1 MDAAN
6 LTGKIAL
13 ITGGAA
19 GIGRAIAEA
28 FAAHGAKIIIA
39 DKDKARCDAVQSA
52 FEKKSYDV
60 LVTNTDVTD
69 TAQVQTMMAT
79 VEEQFGKL
87 NILVNNVGDFLELI
101 KPFKDFTDDEIDA
114 LFNANLNS
122 MFKVTRSAIPLIEK
136 GGAGGSIINI
146 SSIEAFR
153 GIPTAVVY
161 SAFKHGITGFTRSL
175 SLDLG
180 PSGIRVNA
188 IAPET
193 TETEQVSPVDMTPEK
208 YKDHIPRWNP
218 LGRFGKPS
226 DAAGCARFLAA
237 DMSAW
242 VNGATINL
250 DGGALAAA
258 GWYRTPS
265 NNWTVAPVVT
275 GDGFGYSE

>member
-1 MDAAN
+1 MISAVDA
-6 LTGKIAL
+6 
-13 ITGGAA
+13 
-19 GIGRAIAEA
+19 R
-28 FAAHGAKIIIA
+28 
-39 DKDKARCDAVQSA
+39 
-52 FEKKSYDV
+52 
-60 LVTNTDVTD
+60 
-69 TAQVQTMMAT
+69 
-79 VEEQFGKL
+79 FGQL

-101 KPFKDFTDDEIDA
+101 KPFKDFADDEIDA

-122 MFKVTRSAIPLIEK
+122 MFKVTRGAIPLLEK

-161 SAFKHGITGFTRSL
+161 SAFKHAITGFTRSL

-218 LGRFGKPS
+218 SGRFGKPS
-226 DAAGCARFLAA
+226 DAAGCALFLAS

-275 GDGFGYSE
+275 GDGFGYS

>member
-6 LTGKIAL
+6 LSGKIAL
-13 ITGGAA
+13 VTGGAA

-28 FAAHGAKIIIA
+28 FAAHGAKVIIA
-39 DKDKARCDAVQSA
+39 DKNKERCEAVQSH
-52 FEKKSYDV
+52 FEKKNYDA
-60 LVTNTDVTD
+60 LVTHTDVTD
-69 TAQVQTMMAT
+69 TAQVQKMISA
-79 VEEQFGKL
+79 VDARFGQL

-122 MFKVTRSAIPLIEK
+122 MFKVTRGAIPLLEK
-136 GGAGGSIINI
+136 GGAGGSVINI

-161 SAFKHGITGFTRSL
+161 SAFKHAITGFTRSL

-193 TETEQVSPVDMTPEK
+193 TETEQVSPVDMTPDE

-218 LGRFGKPS
+218 SGRFGKPS
-226 DAAGCARFLAA
+226 DAAGCALFLAS

-242 VNGATINL
+242 VNGTTINV

-275 GDGFGYSE
+275 GDGFGYS

>member
-6 LTGKIAL
+6 LSGKIAL
-13 ITGGAA
+13 VTGSAA

-28 FAAHGAKIIIA
+28 FAIHGATIIIA
-39 DKDKARCDAVQSA
+39 DKNKERCDAVQSD
-52 FEKKSYDV
+52 FEKKGYDA
-60 LVTNTDVTD
+60 LVTHTDVTD
-69 TAQVQTMMAT
+69 TAQVQTMISA
-79 VEEQFGKL
+79 VDARFGQL

-122 MFKVTRSAIPLIEK
+122 MFKVTRGSIPLLEK
-136 GGAGGSIINI
+136 GGAGGSVINI

-161 SAFKHGITGFTRSL
+161 SAFKHAITGFTRSL

-193 TETEQVSPVDMTPEK
+193 TETEQVSPVDMTPDE

-218 LGRFGKPS
+218 SGRFGKPS
-226 DAAGCARFLAA
+226 DAAGCALFLAS

-242 VNGATINL
+242 VNGTTINL

-275 GDGFGYSE
+275 GDGFGYS

>member
-28 FAAHGAKIIIA
+28 YAVHGAKIVIA
-39 DKDKARCDAVQSA
+39 DKNKERCDAVQSDFA
-52 FEKKSYDV
+52 EKGYDA
-60 LVTNTDVTD
+60 LVSHTDVTN
-69 TAQVQTMMAT
+69 TAQVQSMMVA
-79 VEEQFGKL
+79 VNERFGKL

-101 KPFKDFTDDEIDA
+101 KPFQDFTDDEIDA

-122 MFKVTRSAIPLIEK
+122 MFKVTRGAIPLLEK

-161 SAFKHGITGFTRSL
+161 SAFKHAITGFTRSL

-218 LGRFGKPS
+218 SGRFGKPS
-226 DAAGCARFLAA
+226 DAAGCALFLAS

-265 NNWTVAPVVT
+265 NNWTVAPVVI
-275 GDGFGYSE
+275 GDGFGYS

>member
-6 LTGKIAL
+6 LSGKIAL
-13 ITGGAA
+13 VTGGAA

-28 FAAHGAKIIIA
+28 FAAHGAKIVIA
-39 DKDKARCDAVQSA
+39 DKNQERCEAVHSD
-52 FEKKSYDV
+52 FEKKGYDA

-69 TAQVQTMMAT
+69 TAQVKTMISA
-79 VEEQFGKL
+79 VDARFGQL

-101 KPFKDFTDDEIDA
+101 KPFKDFADDEIDA

-122 MFKVTRSAIPLIEK
+122 MFKVTRGAIPLLEK

-161 SAFKHGITGFTRSL
+161 SAFKHAITGFTRSL

-193 TETEQVSPVDMTPEK
+193 TETEQVSPVDMTPDE

-218 LGRFGKPS
+218 SGRFGKPS
-226 DAAGCARFLAA
+226 DAAGCALFLAS

-275 GDGFGYSE
+275 GDGFGYS

>member
-6 LTGKIAL
+6 LSGKIAL

-28 FAAHGAKIIIA
+28 FAVHGAKIIIA
-39 DKDKARCDAVQSA
+39 DKNKELCDAVQND
-52 FEKKSYDV
+52 FDKKGYNA
-60 LVTNTDVTD
+60 LVTYTNVTD
-69 TAQVQTMMAT
+69 TAQVQKMMTA
-79 VEEQFGKL
+79 VEERFGSL
-87 NILVNNVGDFLELI
+87 NIVVNNVGDFLELI

-114 LFNANLNS
+114 LFNVNLNS
-122 MFKVTRSAIPLIEK
+122 MFKVTRGAIPLLEK
-136 GGAGGSIINI
+136 AGSGGSIINI

-161 SAFKHGITGFTRSL
+161 SAFKHAITGFTRSL

-180 PSGIRVNA
+180 PAGIRVNA

-208 YKDHIPRWNP
+208 YKEYIPRWNP
-218 LGRFGKPS
+218 SGRFGKPS
-226 DAAGCARFLAA
+226 DAAGCALFLAS

-275 GDGFGYSE
+275 GDGFGYS

>member
-6 LTGKIAL
+6 LSGKIAL
-13 ITGGAA
+13 VTGGAA

-28 FAAHGAKIIIA
+28 FAAHGAKVIIA
-39 DKDKARCDAVQSA
+39 DKNKERCEAVQSH
-52 FEKKSYDV
+52 FEKKNYDA
-60 LVTNTDVTD
+60 LVTHTDVTD
-69 TAQVQTMMAT
+69 TAQVQAMISA
-79 VEEQFGKL
+79 VDARFGQL

-122 MFKVTRSAIPLIEK
+122 MFKVTRGAIPLLEK
-136 GGAGGSIINI
+136 GGAGGSVINI

-161 SAFKHGITGFTRSL
+161 SAFKHAITGFTRSL

-193 TETEQVSPVDMTPEK
+193 TETEQVSPVDMTPDE

-218 LGRFGKPS
+218 SGRFGKPS
-226 DAAGCARFLAA
+226 DAAGCALFLAS

-242 VNGATINL
+242 VNGTTINL

-275 GDGFGYSE
+275 GDGFGYS

>member
-6 LTGKIAL
+6 LSGKIAL
-13 ITGGAA
+13 VTGGAA

-28 FAAHGAKIIIA
+28 FAIHGAKIIIA
-39 DKDKARCDAVQSA
+39 DKNKERCDSVQSD
-52 FEKKSYDV
+52 FEKKGYDA
-60 LVTNTDVTD
+60 LVTHTDVTD
-69 TAQVQTMMAT
+69 TAQVQTMISA
-79 VEEQFGKL
+79 VDARFGQL

-101 KPFKDFTDDEIDA
+101 KPFKDFADDEIDA

-122 MFKVTRSAIPLIEK
+122 MFKVTRGAIPLLEK

-161 SAFKHGITGFTRSL
+161 SAFKHAITGFTRSL

-208 YKDHIPRWNP
+208 YKDHIP
-218 LGRFGKPS
+218 GV
-226 DAAGCARFLAA
+226 LA
-237 DMSAW
+237 S
-242 VNGATINL
+242 L
-250 DGGALAAA
+250 
-258 GWYRTPS
+258 RTRQ
-265 NNWTVAPVVT
+265 VAPCFSHQT
-275 GDGFGYSE
+275 CQHG

>member
-6 LTGKIAL
+6 LSGKIAL
-13 ITGGAA
+13 VTGGAA

-28 FAAHGAKIIIA
+28 FAAHGAKVIIA
-39 DKDKARCDAVQSA
+39 DKNKERCEAVQSH
-52 FEKKSYDV
+52 FEKKNYDA
-60 LVTNTDVTD
+60 LVTHTDVTD
-69 TAQVQTMMAT
+69 TAQVQKMISAADAR
-79 VEEQFGKL
+79 FGQL

-122 MFKVTRSAIPLIEK
+122 MFKVTRGAIPLLEK
-136 GGAGGSIINI
+136 GGAGGSVINI

-161 SAFKHGITGFTRSL
+161 SAFKHAITGFTRSL

-193 TETEQVSPVDMTPEK
+193 TETEQVSPVDMTPDE

-218 LGRFGKPS
+218 SGRFGKPS
-226 DAAGCARFLAA
+226 DAAGCALFLAS

-242 VNGATINL
+242 VNGTTINL

-275 GDGFGYSE
+275 GDGFGYS

>member
-6 LTGKIAL
+6 LSGKIAL
-13 ITGGAA
+13 VTGSAA

-28 FAAHGAKIIIA
+28 FAIHGATIIIA
-39 DKDKARCDAVQSA
+39 DKNKERCDAVQSD
-52 FEKKSYDV
+52 FEKKGYDA
-60 LVTNTDVTD
+60 LVTHTDVTD
-69 TAQVQTMMAT
+69 TAQVQTMISA
-79 VEEQFGKL
+79 VDARFGKL

-122 MFKVTRSAIPLIEK
+122 MFKVTRGSIPLLEK
-136 GGAGGSIINI
+136 GGAGGSVINI

-161 SAFKHGITGFTRSL
+161 SAFKHAITGFTRSL

-193 TETEQVSPVDMTPEK
+193 TETEQVSPVDMTPDE

-218 LGRFGKPS
+218 SGRFGKPS
-226 DAAGCARFLAA
+226 DAAGCALFLAS

-242 VNGATINL
+242 VNGTTINL

-275 GDGFGYSE
+275 GDGFGYS

>member
-6 LTGKIAL
+6 LSGKIAL
-13 ITGGAA
+13 VTGGAA

-28 FAAHGAKIIIA
+28 FAAHGAKVIIA
-39 DKDKARCDAVQSA
+39 DKNKERCEAVQSH
-52 FEKKSYDV
+52 FEKKNYDA
-60 LVTNTDVTD
+60 LVTHTDVTD
-69 TAQVQTMMAT
+69 TAQVQKMISA
-79 VEEQFGKL
+79 VDARFGQL

-122 MFKVTRSAIPLIEK
+122 MFKVTRGAIPLLEK
-136 GGAGGSIINI
+136 GGADGSVINI

-161 SAFKHGITGFTRSL
+161 SAFKHAITGFTRSL

-193 TETEQVSPVDMTPEK
+193 TETEQVSPVDMTPDE

-218 LGRFGKPS
+218 SGRFGKPS
-226 DAAGCARFLAA
+226 DAAGCALFLAS

-242 VNGATINL
+242 VNGTTINL

-275 GDGFGYSE
+275 GDGFGYS

>member
-1 MDAAN
+1 MDAAD
-6 LTGKIAL
+6 LKGKTAL
-13 ITGGAA
+13 ITGGCA
-19 GIGRAIAEA
+19 GIGLAIAEA
-28 FAAHGAKIIIA
+28 FALHGAKVVIA
-39 DKDKARCDAVQSA
+39 DKDQARCDTVQKG
-52 FEKKSYDV
+52 FETKGYEA
-60 LVTNTDVTD
+60 LVTHTDVTRTD
-69 TAQVQTMMAT
+69 QVQAMMAA
-79 VEEQFGKL
+79 VEERYGKL
-87 NILVNNVGDFLELI
+87 NILVNNVGDFLGLI

-122 MFKVTRSAIPLIEK
+122 MFKVTRAAIPLLEK

-161 SAFKHGITGFTRSL
+161 SAFKHAITGFTRSL

-180 PSGIRVNA
+180 PAGIRVNA

-193 TETEQVSPVDMTPEK
+193 TETEQVSPVDMTTDQ
-208 YKDHIPRWNP
+208 YKDNIPRWNP
-218 LGRFGKPS
+218 SGRFGKPS
-226 DAAGCARFLAA
+226 DAAGCALFLAS

-242 VNGATINL
+242 VNGASINL

-265 NNWTVAPVVT
+265 GNWTVAPVVT
-275 GDGFGYSE
+275 ADGFGYS

>member
-6 LTGKIAL
+6 LKGKTAL
-13 ITGGAA
+13 ITGGGA
-19 GIGRAIAEA
+19 GIGRAIGEA
-28 FAAHGAKIIIA
+28 FALHGAKVIIA
-39 DKDKARCDAVQSA
+39 DKDKNRCDATQND
-52 FEKKSYDV
+52 FEQKGYDV
-60 LVTNTDVTD
+60 MVDHTDVTL
-69 TAQVQTMMAT
+69 TAQVQDMMS
-79 VEEQFGKL
+79 EIEQNYGQL

-101 KPFKDFTDDEIDA
+101 KPFKEFTDDEIDA

-122 MFKVTRSAIPLIEK
+122 MFKVTRAAIPLLEK
-136 GGAGGSIINI
+136 SDTGGSIINI

-161 SAFKHGITGFTRSL
+161 SAFKHAITGFTRSL
-175 SLDLG
+175 ALDLG
-180 PSGIRVNA
+180 PQKIRVNA

-193 TETEQVSPVDMTPEK
+193 TETEQVSPVAMTPEQ

-218 LGRFGKPS
+218 SGRFGKPS
-226 DAAGCARFLAA
+226 DAAGCALFLAS

-242 VNGATINL
+242 VNGTTINL

-265 NNWTVAPVVT
+265 DNWTVAPIVT
-275 GDGFGYSE
+275 GDGFGYS

>member
-6 LTGKIAL
+6 LSGKIAL
-13 ITGGAA
+13 VTGGAA

-28 FAAHGAKIIIA
+28 FAAHGAKVIIA
-39 DKDKARCDAVQSA
+39 DKNKERCEAVQSH
-52 FEKKSYDV
+52 FEKKNYDA
-60 LVTNTDVTD
+60 LVTHTDVTD
-69 TAQVQTMMAT
+69 TAQVQKMISA
-79 VEEQFGKL
+79 VDARFGQL

-122 MFKVTRSAIPLIEK
+122 MFKVTRGAIPLLEK
-136 GGAGGSIINI
+136 GGAGGSVINI

-161 SAFKHGITGFTRSL
+161 SAFKHAITGFTRSL

-193 TETEQVSPVDMTPEK
+193 TETEQVSPVDMTPDE

-218 LGRFGKPS
+218 SGRFGKPS
-226 DAAGCARFLAA
+226 DAAGCALFLAS

-242 VNGATINL
+242 VNGTTINL

-275 GDGFGYSE
+275 GDGFGYS

>member
-1 MDAAN
+1 
-6 LTGKIAL
+6 
-13 ITGGAA
+13 
-19 GIGRAIAEA
+19 
-28 FAAHGAKIIIA
+28 
-39 DKDKARCDAVQSA
+39 
-52 FEKKSYDV
+52 
-60 LVTNTDVTD
+60 
-69 TAQVQTMMAT
+69 MMTT

-114 LFNANLNS
+114 LYNANLNS
-122 MFKVTRSAIPLIEK
+122 MFKVTRAAIPLLEK

-161 SAFKHGITGFTRSL
+161 SAFKHAITGFTRSL

-193 TETEQVSPVDMTPEK
+193 TETEQVSPVAMTPEQ
-208 YKDHIPRWNP
+208 YRDNIPRWNP
-218 LGRFGKPS
+218 SGRFGKPS
-226 DAAGCARFLAA
+226 DAAGCALFLAS

-242 VNGATINL
+242 VNGTSINL

-265 NNWTVAPVVT
+265 GNWTVAPVVT
-275 GDGFGYSE
+275 ADGFGYS

>member
-6 LTGKIAL
+6 LSGKIAL

-28 FAAHGAKIIIA
+28 FAVHGAKIIIA
-39 DKDKARCDAVQSA
+39 DKNKELCDAVQNDFDKEGYNA
-52 FEKKSYDV
+52 
-60 LVTNTDVTD
+60 LVTYTNVTD
-69 TAQVQTMMAT
+69 TAQVQKMMTA
-79 VEEQFGKL
+79 VEERFGSL
-87 NILVNNVGDFLELI
+87 NIVVNNVGDFLELI

-114 LFNANLNS
+114 LFNVNLNS
-122 MFKVTRSAIPLIEK
+122 MFKVTRGAIPLLEK
-136 GGAGGSIINI
+136 AGSGGSIINI

-161 SAFKHGITGFTRSL
+161 SAFKHAITGFTRSL

-180 PSGIRVNA
+180 PAGIRVNA

-208 YKDHIPRWNP
+208 YKEYIPRWNP
-218 LGRFGKPS
+218 SGRFGKPS
-226 DAAGCARFLAA
+226 DAAGCALFLAS

-275 GDGFGYSE
+275 GDGFGYS

>member
-6 LTGKIAL
+6 LSGKIAL
-13 ITGGAA
+13 VTGGAA

-39 DKDKARCDAVQSA
+39 DKNQERCEAVQSD
-52 FEKKSYDV
+52 FKKKGYDA
-60 LVTNTDVTD
+60 LVTHTDVTD
-69 TAQVQTMMAT
+69 TAQVQTMISA
-79 VEEQFGKL
+79 VDARFGQL

-101 KPFKDFTDDEIDA
+101 KPFKDFADDEIDA

-122 MFKVTRSAIPLIEK
+122 MFKVTRGAIPLLEK

-161 SAFKHGITGFTRSL
+161 SAFKHAITGFTRSL

-193 TETEQVSPVDMTPEK
+193 TETEQVSPVDMTPDE

-218 LGRFGKPS
+218 SGRFGKPS
-226 DAAGCARFLAA
+226 DAAGCALFLAS

-242 VNGATINL
+242 VNGATINV

-275 GDGFGYSE
+275 GDGFGYS

>member
-28 FAAHGAKIIIA
+28 YAVHGAKIVIA
-39 DKDKARCDAVQSA
+39 DKNKERCDAVQSDFA
-52 FEKKSYDV
+52 EKGYDA
-60 LVTNTDVTD
+60 LVSITDVTN
-69 TAQVQTMMAT
+69 TAQVQSMMVA
-79 VEEQFGKL
+79 VNERFGKL

-101 KPFKDFTDDEIDA
+101 KPFQDFTDDEIDA

-122 MFKVTRSAIPLIEK
+122 MFKVTRGAIPLLEK

-161 SAFKHGITGFTRSL
+161 SAFKHAITGFTRSL

-218 LGRFGKPS
+218 SGRFGKPS
-226 DAAGCARFLAA
+226 DAAGCALFLGS

-265 NNWTVAPVVT
+265 NNWTVAPVVI
-275 GDGFGYSE
+275 GDGFGYS

>member
-6 LTGKIAL
+6 LKGKIAL
-13 ITGGAA
+13 ITGGGA

-28 FAAHGAKIIIA
+28 FALHGAKTIIA
-39 DKDKARCDAVQSA
+39 DKDKNRCESIESDFKQKGYEVMVAH
-52 FEKKSYDV
+52 
-60 LVTNTDVTD
+60 TDVTVSE
-69 TAQVQTMMAT
+69 QVQEMMSNID
-79 VEEQFGKL
+79 QHFGQL

-101 KPFKDFTDDEIDA
+101 KPFKEFTDDEIDA

-122 MFKVTRSAIPLIEK
+122 MFKVTRAAIPLMEK
-136 GGAGGSIINI
+136 AGAGGSIINI

-161 SAFKHGITGFTRSL
+161 SAFKHAITGFTRSL
-175 SLDLG
+175 ALDLG
-180 PSGIRVNA
+180 PHGVRVNA

-193 TETEQVSPVDMTPEK
+193 TETEQVSPVAMTPEQH
-208 YKDHIPRWNP
+208 KDHIPRWNP
-218 LGRFGKPS
+218 SGRFGKPS
-226 DAAGCARFLAA
+226 DAAGCALFLAS

-242 VNGATINL
+242 VNGTTINL

-265 NNWTVAPVVT
+265 NQWTVAPIVT
-275 GDGFGYSE
+275 GDGFGYS

>member
-6 LTGKIAL
+6 LSGKIAL
-13 ITGGAA
+13 VTGGAA

-28 FAAHGAKIIIA
+28 FAAHGAKVIIA
-39 DKDKARCDAVQSA
+39 DKNKERCEAVQSH
-52 FEKKSYDV
+52 FEKKNYDA
-60 LVTNTDVTD
+60 LVTHTDVTD
-69 TAQVQTMMAT
+69 TAQVQKMISA
-79 VEEQFGKL
+79 VDARFGQL

-101 KPFKDFTDDEIDA
+101 KPFKDFTDDEIDS

-122 MFKVTRSAIPLIEK
+122 MFKVTRGAIPLLEK
-136 GGAGGSIINI
+136 GGAGGSVINI

-161 SAFKHGITGFTRSL
+161 SAFKHAITGFTRSL

-193 TETEQVSPVDMTPEK
+193 TETEQVSPVDMTPDE

-218 LGRFGKPS
+218 SGRFGKPS
-226 DAAGCARFLAA
+226 DAAGCALFLAS

-242 VNGATINL
+242 VNGTTINL

-275 GDGFGYSE
+275 GDGFGYS